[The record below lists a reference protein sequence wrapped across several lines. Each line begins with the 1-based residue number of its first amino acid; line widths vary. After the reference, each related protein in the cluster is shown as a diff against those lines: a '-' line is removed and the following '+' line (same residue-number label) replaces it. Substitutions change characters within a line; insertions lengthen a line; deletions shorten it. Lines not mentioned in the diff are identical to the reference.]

1 MGGAVDVERRD
12 EVGLAVRPLATRGG
26 ALVRVR
32 VRVRV
37 GIGVSVRVGVRVR
50 VRARVRVRVRARARV
65 RVNPNL
71 LEAAIEDVVGRV
83 PHRARAHLGCVEG

>member
-32 VRVRV
+32 VRVGV
-37 GIGVSVRVGVRVR
+37 GVGVEVWAGVRVR
-50 VRARVRVRVRARARV
+50 VRVRIRVRRANPTPNPARRLRVGEHRGDHR
-65 RVNPNL
+65 
-71 LEAAIEDVVGRV
+71 LERTRIR
-83 PHRARAHLGCVEG
+83 R

>member
-37 GIGVSVRVGVRVR
+37 GIGVRVR
-50 VRARVRVRVRARARV
+50 VQ
-65 RVNPNL
+65 
-71 LEAAIEDVVGRV
+71 GS
-83 PHRARAHLGCVEG
+83 GSG